1 MPGTYMQNAKVL
13 QSMNGTVDGN
23 GMPSIGNQQL
33 AQEVM
38 QNEKTSATKRAED
51 FLNRMRG

>member
-1 MPGTYMQNAKVL
+1 MQNAKVL
-13 QSMNGTVDGN
+13 QSMNGTTDGN

-33 AQEVM
+33 AQEVL

>member
-1 MPGTYMQNAKVL
+1 MPGTYMQSAKAL
-13 QSMNGTVDGN
+13 QNINGTMDSN
-23 GMPSIGNQQL
+23 GMPSVGNQQL

-38 QNEKTSATKRAED
+38 QNEKTSATKRAES